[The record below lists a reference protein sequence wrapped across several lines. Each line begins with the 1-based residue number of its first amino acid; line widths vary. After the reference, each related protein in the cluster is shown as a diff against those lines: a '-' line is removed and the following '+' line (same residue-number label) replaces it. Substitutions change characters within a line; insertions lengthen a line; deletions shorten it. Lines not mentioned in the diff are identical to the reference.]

1 MTYAA
6 VSVGTPW
13 RSHWAGAPLA
23 RLAMERGFA
32 RAPPVRSVCHILRGC
47 RSGRL
52 AASMSAAALPDALAL
67 DKLPPGIIGARG
79 KVTRSALAKLKLPQL
94 REICSSLGLGA
105 EGKKPALVDRL
116 YAVCSMEDSTAS
128 SETPPGDSDSNGSA
142 TAQLSSASSA
152 NSAPSAVPNVPLE
165 QREAPSTQD
174 TARESSWSVEPK
186 ASPVGQRAQQGV
198 GPESFRAAPTGLSV
212 TWLGTSS
219 GAPTQQRNVSC
230 VAVDLGR
237 DGVLLVD
244 AGEGSKRQ
252 LARSRIDPRTIQHVC
267 ITHMHGDHCFGLPGL
282 LGFISAHKS
291 RQHEAD
297 RTPLYIYG
305 PPGIFEWVQTSLRS
319 ISTELGMRVQVV
331 EFHNAQAHGHPPIQV
346 DASSKLWLSKAVPLP
361 AAMENACLAAQAA
374 RQAGPERIKEEE
386 QRRKWGV
393 INGLSWT
400 FPVGRRFR
408 VSVAQLVHRVPCMGY
423 CIQEA
428 NASVSV
434 DSSLL
439 SKHGIS
445 EDPKNFEAFVPG
457 RKVVILGDTCDSTSI
472 AALAKGADM
481 VSHEATFSDG
491 MEHKAMIAGHSTS
504 RMAGEFARSI
514 NARQLFLTHFS
525 ARFQTSNASGTSA
538 YRADSAP
545 EGALG
550 DDMTASDIDTIVAQ
564 ACEGFGS
571 SDVVAVQ
578 DFLTHHVQRRP
589 VHIRRRPSP

>member
-252 LARSRIDPRTIQHVC
+252 LEGASPPFALLPSFHLPSPEPFSEPMLTMPPRYSPRSRFPHTPFFAS
-267 ITHMHGDHCFGLPGL
+267 T
-282 LGFISAHKS
+282 ISAVIS
-291 RQHEAD
+291 PSP
-297 RTPLYIYG
+297 PL
-305 PPGIFEWVQTSLRS
+305 LRILGS
-319 ISTELGMRVQVV
+319 AISAGAGV
-331 EFHNAQAHGHPPIQV
+331 
-346 DASSKLWLSKAVPLP
+346 AV
-361 AAMENACLAAQAA
+361 AN
-374 RQAGPERIKEEE
+374 AGP
-386 QRRKWGV
+386 
-393 INGLSWT
+393 
-400 FPVGRRFR
+400 
-408 VSVAQLVHRVPCMGY
+408 
-423 CIQEA
+423 
-428 NASVSV
+428 
-434 DSSLL
+434 
-439 SKHGIS
+439 
-445 EDPKNFEAFVPG
+445 
-457 RKVVILGDTCDSTSI
+457 STSV
-472 AALAKGADM
+472 LAPL
-481 VSHEATFSDG
+481 S
-491 MEHKAMIAGHSTS
+491 
-504 RMAGEFARSI
+504 
-514 NARQLFLTHFS
+514 LPTHFLVPS
-525 ARFQTSNASGTSA
+525 
-538 YRADSAP
+538 
-545 EGALG
+545 
-550 DDMTASDIDTIVAQ
+550 
-564 ACEGFGS
+564 CGS
-571 SDVVAVQ
+571 TMPA
-578 DFLTHHVQRRP
+578 HP
-589 VHIRRRPSP
+589 